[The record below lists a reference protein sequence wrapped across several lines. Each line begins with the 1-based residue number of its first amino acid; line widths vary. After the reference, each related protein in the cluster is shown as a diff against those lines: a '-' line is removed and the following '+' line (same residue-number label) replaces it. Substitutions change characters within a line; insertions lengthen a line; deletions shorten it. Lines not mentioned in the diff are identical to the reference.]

1 MTTLAEVLARLMR
14 DHPNAQATHIP
25 DAQAKTDP
33 PTCPICGGRGYVVYD
48 VPVGHPDFGRSQA
61 CRCTLRAQAE
71 DHAAQL
77 RILSNV
83 SHLQRLVF
91 ERFLP
96 DGIGLSD
103 DRRRSLRA
111 AYEHARRYAQHPENW
126 LVLTGGV
133 GTGKTHLAAAIANER
148 LAHNEPVLFVVVPD
162 LLDTLRSAFSPQSET
177 TFDERFEQVRSAP
190 LLILDDLGAHST
202 TPWAQEKLYQIINY
216 RYNTRLP
223 TVITTNYRL
232 DEIDER
238 VRSRLIDPEIST
250 VIEINAP
257 DFRAGKDATDPGLS
271 SLAMHEDQTFASFDP
286 RAHELPAE
294 QRESLRR
301 ALTAAQRFADSPTG
315 WLVFTGPYHCGKT
328 HLAAAIAMERR
339 AAQTDHPLFVF
350 VPDLLDFLRAAFNP
364 TSSQSL
370 DKRFEQVKKA
380 SLLILDDLGAE
391 SSTSWA
397 NEKLFQLL
405 NYRYVAKLPTVITV
419 AKDNLPLEER
429 LHTRV
434 FDPRRSEEVA
444 MSAPAYRAG
453 KARPTAYD
461 ATHKGRARRS

>member
-1 MTTLAEVLARLMR
+1 VKSLAEVLLRVAH
-14 DHPNAQATHIP
+14 DHPTTRTTGRTTPPSEI
-25 DAQAKTDP
+25 DP
-33 PTCPICGGRGYVVYD
+33 SVCPICHGAGYVVYD
-48 VPVGHPDFGRSQA
+48 VPVGHPDFGRPQP
-61 CRCTLRAQAE
+61 CRCTLQAQAAGR
-71 DHAAQL
+71 AAQL
-77 RILSNV
+77 RTLSNV
-83 SHLQRLVF
+83 GHLQRLTF
-91 ERFLP
+91 DRFLP
-96 DGIGLSD
+96 EGIGLSEE
-103 DRRRSLRA
+103 RRRSLRA
-111 AYEHARRYAQHPENW
+111 AYEHACRYAEQPENW
-126 LVLTGGV
+126 LVLHGGV

-202 TPWAQEKLYQIINY
+202 TPWAQEKLYQIINF

-223 TVITTNYRL
+223 TVVTTNYRL
-232 DEIDER
+232 DEIDDR
-238 VRSRLIDPEIST
+238 VRSRLTDPEISM

-271 SLAMHEDQTFASFDP
+271 SLALHEDQTFASFDL

-294 QRESLRR
+294 PRESLRR
-301 ALTAAQRFADSPTG
+301 ALAAAQRFADSPAG

-328 HLAAAIAMERR
+328 HLAAAIALERR
-339 AAQTDHPLFVF
+339 AAQLDHPLFVF

-364 TSSQSL
+364 TSHLTL

-380 SLLILDDLGAE
+380 TLLILDDLGAE
-391 SSTSWA
+391 SSSSWA

-444 MSAPAYRAG
+444 MNAPAYRAG
-453 KARPTAYD
+453 KARPAAYD
-461 ATHKGRARRS
+461 TPAKGRARRS

>member
-1 MTTLAEVLARLMR
+1 MKSLAEVMMRVAR
-14 DHPNAQATHIP
+14 DHPTTPTTEQATSP
-25 DAQAKTDP
+25 NARDP
-33 PTCPICGGRGYVVYD
+33 SVCPICRGAGFVVYD
-48 VPVGHPDFGRSQA
+48 VPMGHPDFGRSQP
-61 CRCTLRAQAE
+61 CRCTLQAQAA
-71 DHAAQL
+71 DRTTQL
-77 RILSNV
+77 RALSNMG
-83 SHLQRLVF
+83 HLQRLTF

-96 DGIGLSD
+96 EGIGLSEE
-103 DRRRSLRA
+103 RRRSLRA
-111 AYEHARRYAQHPENW
+111 AYEFARRYAEHPENW
-126 LVLTGGV
+126 LVLHGGV
-133 GTGKTHLAAAIANER
+133 GTGKTHLAAAIANVR
-148 LAHNEPVLFVVVPD
+148 LAQNESVLFLVVPD

-177 TFDERFEQVRSAP
+177 TFDERFDQVRSAP

-216 RYNTRLP
+216 RYNSRLP

-238 VRSRLIDPEIST
+238 VRSRLTDPEISA

-257 DFRAGKDATDPGLS
+257 DFRAGKDATDPELS
-271 SLAMHEDQTFASFDP
+271 SLALHEDQTLASFDP

-294 QRESLRR
+294 QRETLRR
-301 ALTAAQRFADSPTG
+301 ALAAAQRYAESPTG

-328 HLAAAIAMERR
+328 HLAAAIALERR
-339 AAQTDHPLFVF
+339 SAQLDHPLFVF

-364 TSSQSL
+364 ASSQTL

-380 SLLILDDLGAE
+380 GLLILDDLGAE
-391 SSTSWA
+391 SSSSWA

-434 FDPRRSEEVA
+434 FDPRRSEEIV
-444 MSAPAYRAG
+444 MNAPAYRAG
-453 KARPTAYD
+453 KPRSAAYENPG
-461 ATHKGRARRS
+461 KGRARRS

>member
-1 MTTLAEVLARLMR
+1 MKSLAEVLDRVAR
-14 DHPNAQATHIP
+14 DHLVAQPPEQAAAQA
-25 DAQAKTDP
+25 AADP
-33 PTCPICGGRGYVVYD
+33 SVCPICHGAGYVVYD
-48 VPVGHPDFGRSQA
+48 VPVGHPDFGRPQP
-61 CRCTLRAQAE
+61 CRCTLQIQAS

-77 RILSNV
+77 RTLSNV

-96 DGIGLSD
+96 EGIGLSTE
-103 DRRRSLRA
+103 RRRSLRA
-111 AYEHARRYAQHPENW
+111 AYEHARRYAEHPENW
-126 LVLTGGV
+126 LVLHGGV

-162 LLDTLRSAFSPQSET
+162 LLDTLRSAFSPTSET

-190 LLILDDLGAHST
+190 LLVLDDLGAHST
-202 TPWAQEKLYQIINY
+202 TPWAQEKLYQIINF

-238 VRSRLIDPEIST
+238 VRSRLTDPEIST

-257 DFRAGKDATDPGLS
+257 DFRAGKDTSDLGLS
-271 SLAMHEDQTFASFDP
+271 SLVMHEDQTWASFDL
-286 RAHELPAE
+286 RTHELPAE

-301 ALTAAQRFADSPTG
+301 ALAAAQRYADDPSG

-328 HLAAAIAMERR
+328 HLAAAIALERK
-339 AAQTDHPLFVF
+339 AAQADYPLFVF

-364 TSSQSL
+364 ASNLSL
-370 DKRFEQVKKA
+370 DRRFEQVKKA
-380 SLLILDDLGAE
+380 GLLILDDLGAE
-391 SSTSWA
+391 SSSSWA

-405 NYRYVAKLPTVITV
+405 NYRYVAKLPTVITI

-434 FDPRRSEEVA
+434 FDPRRSEEIA
-444 MSAPAYRAG
+444 MTAPAYRAG
-453 KARPTAYD
+453 KGRSSGYD
-461 ATHKGRARRS
+461 TPGRSRARRG